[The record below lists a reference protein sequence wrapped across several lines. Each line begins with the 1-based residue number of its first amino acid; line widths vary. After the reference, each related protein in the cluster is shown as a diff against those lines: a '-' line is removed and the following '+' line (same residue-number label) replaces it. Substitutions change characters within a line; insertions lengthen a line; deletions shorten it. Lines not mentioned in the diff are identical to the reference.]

1 MPVERKSAVD
11 KGNRFAVLVAAL
23 GIAGT
28 ALCLSLV
35 SPGQAAPVGV
45 DLAAQQGEAAPAAQ
59 QSTAVEIMGYSFQPA
74 TLTINAGD
82 TVVWTNHDTAPHNVV
97 GTNGP
102 EKFTSP
108 TLQQGQTYS
117 YTFTKPGTYSY
128 YCSIHPDMKASV
140 TVNGSTP
147 PTTTTTTAPPTTTPP
162 TTTTTPPTGHPTT
175 HPTPTTQP
183 TPGTPTCVTKEALA
197 PFIAHVKAAHL
208 ETSPLQQAQDAL
220 AFDNYIKAHTVLIEQ
235 MLDPALKSSLPADVL
250 APFIAHVKAA
260 HLETS
265 PLQQVQDALNFDN
278 YLKAHTVLIEQ
289 MLDPAFNQAIC

>member
-1 MPVERKSAVD
+1 VD

-35 SPGQAAPVGV
+35 GPGQAAPVGV
-45 DLAAQQGEAAPAAQ
+45 NLAAQQAAQ
-59 QSTAVEIMGYSFQPA
+59 ESTQSVEIMGYAFQPA

-97 GTNGP
+97 VTNGP

-108 TLQQGQTYS
+108 TLQQGQTYR

-140 TVNGSTP
+140 TVSGST
-147 PTTTTTTAPPTTTPP
+147 TPPTTTPP
-162 TTTTTPPTGHPTT
+162 TTTPPSTTTPPTTTPPTGHPTT
-175 HPTPTTQP
+175 HPSPTTAPP
-183 TPGTPTCVTKEALA
+183 TGTPECVKKEALA

-220 AFDNYIKAHTVLIEQ
+220 AFDNYIKAHTVLLEQ
-235 MLDPALKSSLPADVL
+235 MLDPVLSSSLDRDVL

-265 PLQQVQDALNFDN
+265 PLQQVQDALAFDN
-278 YLKAHTVLIEQ
+278 YIKAHTVLIEQ

>member
-1 MPVERKSAVD
+1 MD

-28 ALCLSLV
+28 ALCLSL
-35 SPGQAAPVGV
+35 SAPGQAAPVGV
-45 DLAAQQGEAAPAAQ
+45 DLAAQQGQATAQ
-59 QSTAVEIMGYSFQPA
+59 QTTNVEMMGYAFQPA
-74 TLTINAGD
+74 TLTISAGD
-82 TVVWTNHDTAPHNVV
+82 TVTWTNHDTAPHNVV
-97 GTNGP
+97 VTNGP

-108 TLQQGQTYS
+108 TLQQGQTFS

-147 PTTTTTTAPPTTTPP
+147 PTTTTPPATTPPATTTPP
-162 TTTTTPPTGHPTT
+162 VTTTPPTGHPTT
-175 HPTPTTQP
+175 HPVPSTTTPPAGQP
-183 TPGTPTCVTKEALA
+183 SCVKKEALA

-208 ETSPLQQAQDAL
+208 ETSPLQQVQDAL

-235 MLDPALKSSLPADVL
+235 MLDPALTSSLPADVL
-250 APFIAHVKAA
+250 APFVAHVKAA

-265 PLQQVQDALNFDN
+265 LLQQTKDALAFDN
-278 YLKAHTVLIEQ
+278 YVKAHTVLIEQ

>member
-1 MPVERKSAVD
+1 MD
-11 KGNRFAVLVAAL
+11 KGNRFAVLVVAL

-35 SPGQAAPVGV
+35 GPGQAAPVGV
-45 DLAAQQGEAAPAAQ
+45 DLAAQQGEVAPAAQ
-59 QSTAVEIMGYSFQPA
+59 QAAKSVEIMGYAYQPA

-97 GTNGP
+97 VTNGP

-117 YTFTKPGTYSY
+117 YTFTKAGTYSY

-140 TVNGSTP
+140 TVNGST
-147 PTTTTTTAPPTTTPP
+147 TPPTTTPP
-162 TTTTTPPTGHPTT
+162 TTAPPTTTTPPTGHPTT
-175 HPTPTTQP
+175 HPSPTTT
-183 TPGTPTCVTKEALA
+183 TPPSGTPSCVKKE
-197 PFIAHVKAAHL
+197 
-208 ETSPLQQAQDAL
+208 T
-220 AFDNYIKAHTVLIEQ
+220 
-235 MLDPALKSSLPADVL
+235 L

-265 PLQQVQDALNFDN
+265 PLQQVQDALELDN
-278 YLKAHTVLIEQ
+278 YIKAHTVLLEQMLDPALNTTLDRDVLAPFIAHLKAAHLETSPVQQVQDALEFDKYVKAHTVLLEQ

>member
-1 MPVERKSAVD
+1 VD

-35 SPGQAAPVGV
+35 GPGQAAPVGV
-45 DLAAQQGEAAPAAQ
+45 NLAAQQGEAAPAAQ
-59 QSTAVEIMGYSFQPA
+59 QATSVEIMGYAFQPA

-97 GTNGP
+97 VTNGP

-140 TVNGSTP
+140 TVSGST
-147 PTTTTTTAPPTTTPP
+147 TPPTTTPP
-162 TTTTTPPTGHPTT
+162 STTTPPTTTPPTTTPPTGHPTT
-175 HPTPTTQP
+175 HPSPTTAPP
-183 TPGTPTCVTKEALA
+183 TGTPECVKKEALA
-197 PFIAHVKAAHL
+197 PFIAHLKAAHL
-208 ETSPLQQAQDAL
+208 ETSPVQQVQDAL
-220 AFDNYIKAHTVLIEQ
+220 EFDKYIKAHTVL
-235 MLDPALKSSLPADVL
+235 L
-250 APFIAHVKAA
+250 
-260 HLETS
+260 
-265 PLQQVQDALNFDN
+265 
-278 YLKAHTVLIEQ
+278 EQ

>member
-1 MPVERKSAVD
+1 MD

-28 ALCLSLV
+28 ALCLSLAG
-35 SPGQAAPVGV
+35 PGQAAPVGV

-59 QSTAVEIMGYSFQPA
+59 QSSTNVEIMGYAFQPA

-97 GTNGP
+97 VTNGP

-108 TLQQGQTYS
+108 TLQQGQTYT

-140 TVNGSTP
+140 TVNGST
-147 PTTTTTTAPPTTTPP
+147 TTTPP
-162 TTTTTPPTGHPTT
+162 SPTTTTPPTSHPTT
-175 HPTPTTQP
+175 HPTPTTTVP
-183 TPGTPTCVTKEALA
+183 TGTPECVKKEALA

-220 AFDNYIKAHTVLIEQ
+220 AFDNYVKAHTVLLEQ
-235 MLDPALKSSLPADVL
+235 MLDPVLSSSLDRDVL

-265 PLQQVQDALNFDN
+265 PLQQAQDALAFDN
-278 YLKAHTVLIEQ
+278 YVKA
-289 MLDPAFNQAIC
+289 

>member
-1 MPVERKSAVD
+1 MD

-28 ALCLSLV
+28 ALCLSLAG
-35 SPGQAAPVGV
+35 PGQAAPVGV

-59 QSTAVEIMGYSFQPA
+59 QAAQAVEIMGYAFQPA

-97 GTNGP
+97 VTNGP

-140 TVNGSTP
+140 TVSG
-147 PTTTTTTAPPTTTPP
+147 TTPPTTTPP
-162 TTTTTPPTGHPTT
+162 TTTPPTTTPPTTTPPTGHPTT
-175 HPTPTTQP
+175 HPSPTT
-183 TPGTPTCVTKEALA
+183 GTPECVKKEALA
-197 PFIAHVKAAHL
+197 PFIAHL
-208 ETSPLQQAQDAL
+208 
-220 AFDNYIKAHTVLIEQ
+220 
-235 MLDPALKSSLPADVL
+235 
-250 APFIAHVKAA
+250 KAA

-265 PLQQVQDALNFDN
+265 PLQQVQDALAFDN
-278 YLKAHTVLIEQ
+278 YIKAHTVLLEQ
-289 MLDPAFNQAIC
+289 MLDPVFNQAVC

>member
-1 MPVERKSAVD
+1 MD

-28 ALCLSLV
+28 ALCLSLAG
-35 SPGQAAPVGV
+35 PGQAAPVGV
-45 DLAAQQGEAAPAAQ
+45 DLAAQQGEAAAAAQ
-59 QSTAVEIMGYSFQPA
+59 QTAQAVEIMGYAFQPA

-97 GTNGP
+97 VTNGP

-140 TVNGSTP
+140 TVSGSTTP
-147 PTTTTTTAPPTTTPP
+147 PTTTTPPSTTTPP
-162 TTTTTPPTGHPTT
+162 TTTPPTGHPTT
-175 HPTPTTQP
+175 HPSPTTAPP
-183 TPGTPTCVTKEALA
+183 TGTPECVK
-197 PFIAHVKAAHL
+197 K
-208 ETSPLQQAQDAL
+208 
-220 AFDNYIKAHTVLIEQ
+220 
-235 MLDPALKSSLPADVL
+235 DVL

-265 PLQQVQDALNFDN
+265 PLQQVQDALAFDN
-278 YLKAHTVLIEQ
+278 YVKAHTVLLEQMLDPALGSSLDRDVLAPFIAHVKAAHLETSPLQQVQDALAFDNYIKAHTVLIEQ

>member
-1 MPVERKSAVD
+1 MD

-35 SPGQAAPVGV
+35 GPGQAAPVGV

-59 QSTAVEIMGYSFQPA
+59 ATSKSVEIMGYAYQPA

-97 GTNGP
+97 VTSGP

-108 TLQQGQTYS
+108 TLQQGQTFS
-117 YTFTKPGTYSY
+117 YTFTKAGTYSY

-140 TVNGSTP
+140 TVNGSTTP
-147 PTTTTTTAPPTTTPP
+147 PTTTPPTTTPP
-162 TTTTTPPTGHPTT
+162 TTTTSPTGHPTT
-175 HPTPTTQP
+175 HPSPTTT
-183 TPGTPTCVTKEALA
+183 TPPSGTPSCIKKEALA

-208 ETSPLQQAQDAL
+208 ETSPVQQLQDAL
-220 AFDNYIKAHTVLIEQ
+220 EFDNYIKAHTVLLEQ
-235 MLDPALKSSLPADVL
+235 MLDPALNTTLDRDVL
-250 APFIAHVKAA
+250 APFIAHLKAA

-265 PLQQVQDALNFDN
+265 PVQQVQDALEFDK
-278 YLKAHTVLIEQ
+278 YVKAHTVLLEQ

>member
-1 MPVERKSAVD
+1 MD

-35 SPGQAAPVGV
+35 GPGQAAPVGV

-59 QSTAVEIMGYSFQPA
+59 QSTSVEIMGYAFQPA

-97 GTNGP
+97 VTNGP

-108 TLQQGQTYS
+108 TLQQGQTYT

-147 PTTTTTTAPPTTTPP
+147 TTTAPPTTTTPP
-162 TTTTTPPTGHPTT
+162 TTTPPTSHPTT
-175 HPTPTTQP
+175 HPTPTTTTPP
-183 TPGTPTCVTKEALA
+183 TGTPECIKKEALA
-197 PFIAHVKAAHL
+197 PFIAHLKAAHL

-220 AFDNYIKAHTVLIEQ
+220 AFDNYIKAHTVLLEQ
-235 MLDPALKSSLPADVL
+235 MLDPVLSSSLDRDVL
-250 APFIAHVKAA
+250 APFIAHLKAA

-265 PLQQVQDALNFDN
+265 PLQQVQDALAFDN
-278 YLKAHTVLIEQ
+278 YIKAHTVLLEQ